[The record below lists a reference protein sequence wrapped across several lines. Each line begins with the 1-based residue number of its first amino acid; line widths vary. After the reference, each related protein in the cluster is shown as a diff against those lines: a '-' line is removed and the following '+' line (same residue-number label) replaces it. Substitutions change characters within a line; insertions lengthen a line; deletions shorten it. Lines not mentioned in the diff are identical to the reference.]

1 MFVPELTPEEVKAI
15 KDKDNIVLLDV
26 RSPAEHSEVAIP
38 GSLLIPLEQ
47 LPLRMNELPKDKKIV
62 VYCRSGNRS
71 AMATYILRSRGFE
84 AYNMAGGIINW
95 SYEKEGRTVGTISL

>member
-1 MFVPELTPEEVKAI
+1 MFVPELTPEEVKAL
-15 KDKDNIVLLDV
+15 KDKEDIVLLDV
-26 RSPAEHSEVAIP
+26 RSPAEHAEVSIP

-47 LPLRMNELPKDKKIV
+47 LPLRMSELPKDKKIV

-84 AYNMAGGIINW
+84 AYNMMGGIINW
-95 SYEKEGRTVGTISL
+95 NYEKEGRTVGTIS

>member
-1 MFVPELTPEEVKAI
+1 MLVPELTPEEVKSL
-15 KDKDNIVLLDV
+15 KDREDIILLDV
-26 RSPAEHSEVAIP
+26 RSPAEHEQVAIP
-38 GSLLIPLEQ
+38 GSVLIPLEQ
-47 LPLRMNELPKDKKIV
+47 LPFRMNELPTDKKIV

-95 SYEKEGRTVGTISL
+95 NYEREGSAVSPIS

>member
-1 MFVPELTPEEVKAI
+1 MFVPELTPEEVKAL
-15 KDKDNIVLLDV
+15 KDKGDIVLLDV
-26 RSPAEHSEVAIP
+26 RSPAEHEEVSIP

-47 LPLRMNELPKDKKIV
+47 LPFKMGELPKDKKIV

-84 AYNMAGGIINW
+84 AYNMAGGIISWN
-95 SYEKEGRTVGTISL
+95 YEKEGRAVGTIS